1 MAGVD
6 YPIPQLSQLV
16 LRVLAF
22 SVVAVGY
29 VTGNDFASRLERAVA
44 ASEKAKL
51 IEGRVIDE
59 ARD

>member
-1 MAGVD
+1 MRK
-6 YPIPQLSQLV
+6 QLSQLV
-16 LRVLAF
+16 LRVLTF

-44 ASEKAKL
+44 ASEKAEL
-51 IEGRVIDE
+51 IEGRLIDE

>member
-1 MAGVD
+1 MRK
-6 YPIPQLSQLV
+6 QLSQLV
-16 LRVLAF
+16 LRVRAF

-51 IEGRVIDE
+51 IDGRVIDE